1 MAEVDQIRTRPQQAA
16 DRAAAP
22 FIDTPRPTVIVDDLH
37 CVYHVHGAAGKGG
50 NATGALSRIL
60 ARRSSPGLKK
70 IHAVRGVS
78 FEAYE
83 GDSIGLIGRNG
94 SGKSTLLSAVA
105 GLLPPASG
113 HVYSAGQ
120 PTLLGVNAALLN
132 ELTGER
138 NVMLGCM
145 AMGMS
150 KSEAAASYQDI
161 VDFSGIGEFVNL
173 PMTAYSSGMG
183 ARLKFAI
190 GAAKQHDVLLID
202 EALATGDKEFQRRS
216 EARINQLRSKAGTVF
231 IVSHSA
237 GVIRETCNRV
247 IWLDKGVIRMDG
259 AVDEVVAAYEEAY

>member
-1 MAEVDQIRTRPQQAA
+1 M
-16 DRAAAP
+16 AAAEQIGLGP
-22 FIDTPRPTVIVDDLH
+22 DAAAVPPVTTRRPTVIVDRLH
-37 CVYHVHGAAGKGG
+37 CVYHVHGGGSRSGNAAGVL
-50 NATGALSRIL
+50 TRVL
-60 ARRSSPGLKK
+60 ARRTSPALRR

-113 HVYSAGQ
+113 RVYSAGQ

-150 KSEAAASYQDI
+150 KAEAQRKYQDI

-173 PMTAYSSGMG
+173 PMTSYSSGMG

-216 EARINQLRSKAGTVF
+216 EARINELRGQAGTVF

-237 GVIRETCNRV
+237 GVIRETCNRA
-247 IWLDKGVIRMDG
+247 IWLDAGQIRMDG
-259 AVDEVVAAYEEAY
+259 DVNAVIDAYEEAY

>member
-1 MAEVDQIRTRPQQAA
+1 MAVVENTQVRTQPDAWK
-16 DRAAAP
+16 P
-22 FIDTPRPTVIVDDLH
+22 SIDTPRPTVIVDELH
-37 CVYHVHGAAGKGG
+37 CVYHVHGS
-50 NATGALSRIL
+50 ATRTSATSALSRI
-60 ARRSSPGLKK
+60 ASRQKSPNQRR

-94 SGKSTLLSAVA
+94 SGKSTLLSAIA

-113 HVYSAGQ
+113 RVFSAGQ
-120 PTLLGVNAALLN
+120 PTLLGVNAALLK

-150 KSEAAASYQDI
+150 KAEAAAKYQDI

-173 PMTAYSSGMG
+173 PMTSYSSGMG

-216 EARINQLRSKAGTVF
+216 QERINELRAKAGTVF
-231 IVSHSA
+231 VVSHSA
-237 GVIRETCNRV
+237 SVIRETCNRA

-259 AVDEVVAAYEEAY
+259 ATREVVAAYEQAY